1 MVGVDLRRERGMETP
16 GVWIKS
22 VTFSDGSKVAFAK
35 NDIVVLVGP
44 NNAGKSAFLKE
55 ARYLVSALHMA
66 SNVLT
71 DLEIETSGTNS
82 DLIQFV
88 RSISKQTNKMDQLSF
103 YGGSGFNIR
112 EDHFDIYWNK
122 RDKGLDNLVDVFV
135 LSLSTE
141 DRLSAANPPKSIKI
155 ASEAPVHPI
164 HSLQIDDSVEAKF
177 CAYFKQAFGMDL
189 IVHRNAGDEVPLYI
203 GEKPDL
209 EKGEDRV
216 SIGYVTKLEKLDLL
230 HKQGDG
236 MRSFVGVLLH
246 AFNSRH
252 SIKLI
257 DEPEAFLHP
266 PQARLL
272 GKMLAIDHPQEGQLF
287 VATHSQSFL
296 NGLLDSGVSNLKIIR
311 IQRDGSINSASVLDS
326 EAIKSVWSDSLLR
339 HSNILDG
346 IFHSKVIICESDSD
360 CRFYSALI
368 DAQYEDAETAAPDI
382 LFVHCGGKH
391 RIPIIISAL
400 KQLNVPMRVVCD
412 FDLLNAESP
421 LRPIFELLGGD
432 WNQVKS
438 DWELV
443 KREIEQKRPEFLTE
457 DVKQELSSI
466 VDSVAERIFPNEK
479 CSEIK
484 SVLRKSSAWT
494 EAKQVGKSYIP
505 RGNAT
510 QAFERLQVK
519 CEARGLFILEVGE
532 VECFSK
538 TTAGHGPGW
547 VSDVLAKDLKL
558 DAELEGARSFVAQ
571 LVS

>member
-1 MVGVDLRRERGMETP
+1 METP
-16 GVWIKS
+16 GVWINS
-22 VTFSDGSKVAFAK
+22 VTFSDGNKVTFAK

-55 ARYLVSALHMA
+55 ARYLVSDVNLA
-66 SNVLT
+66 STVLT
-71 DLEIETSGTNS
+71 DLQIETSGTNS
-82 DLIQFV
+82 DLLQFV
-88 RSISKQTNKMDQLSF
+88 SSIAKKINKMDALSS
-103 YGGSGFNIR
+103 YGGYGFQYR
-112 EDHFDIYWNK
+112 EDHLDFYWNK
-122 RDKGLDNLVDVFV
+122 RDKGLDKLTALFV

-141 DRLSAANPPKSIKI
+141 ERLSAANPPKSIKI
-155 ASEAPVHPI
+155 ASEAPAHPI
-164 HSLQIDDSVEAKF
+164 HSLQIDDSVEEKF

-209 EKGEDRV
+209 EKEEDRV

-266 PQARLL
+266 PQGRLL
-272 GKMLAIDHPQEGQLF
+272 GKMLATDHPQDGQLF

-296 NGLLDSGVSNLKIIR
+296 NGLLDSGVSNLKVIR

-339 HSNILDG
+339 HSNILGG

-368 DAQYEDAETAAPDI
+368 DAQYEDEEAAAPDI

-391 RIPIIISAL
+391 RIPIVINAL
-400 KQLNVPMRVVCD
+400 KKLNVPMRVVCD
-412 FDLLNAESP
+412 FDLLNAQRP
-421 LRPIFELLGGD
+421 LRPIFELLEGD
-432 WNQVKS
+432 WSQVNS

-457 DVKQELSSI
+457 DVKPELTSI
-466 VDSVAERIFPNEK
+466 VNSVTERIFPKEK

-484 SVLRKSSAWT
+484 GVLRKSSAWT

-510 QAFERLQVK
+510 QAFERLQAK

-532 VECFSK
+532 LECFSK
-538 TTAGHGPGW
+538 TTPGHGPGW
-547 VSDVLAKDLKL
+547 VSDVLAKDLKS
-558 DAELEGARSFVAQ
+558 DIELEQARSFIKR